1 MPTSD
6 APALSLAEAHQ
17 LLKQF
22 DCITPAV
29 GTVDQAG
36 AADSQA
42 DRLQTRQALL
52 TVAHHSDYQM
62 FGVCADSFEQGRDA
76 LERYAKALGYL
87 PELNFSPVA
96 GEVYLKFNPKSGRC
110 YGDHYAGDR
119 RGVLVSCQS
128 ADADGLNEI
137 YGHLPLDLFD

>member
-1 MPTSD
+1 MPTSE
-6 APALSLAEAHQ
+6 APPLTLAEAHQ

-22 DCITPAV
+22 DCIPPADS
-29 GTVDQAG
+29 TVDKAS
-36 AADSQA
+36 AAASQA
-42 DRLQTRQALL
+42 DRLQICQALL
-52 TVAHHSDYQM
+52 TVAHHSDDQM
-62 FGVCADSFEQGRDA
+62 LGVCADSFEQGRDA
-76 LERYAKALGYL
+76 LERYAKALGYS

-110 YGDHYAGDR
+110 YADRYAGDR

-128 ADADGLNEI
+128 ADADGLNET